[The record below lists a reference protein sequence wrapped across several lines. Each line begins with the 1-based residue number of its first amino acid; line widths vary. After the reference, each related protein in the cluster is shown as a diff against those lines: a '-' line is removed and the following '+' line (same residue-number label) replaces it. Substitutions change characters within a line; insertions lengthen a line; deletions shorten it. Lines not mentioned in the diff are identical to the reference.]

1 MRTREIQTLS
11 PSIGLQNTQDRLSK
25 DTKNSLIEFNKR
37 WISLL
42 ENPLA
47 EYGNEALSV
56 LNMKNT
62 TKDEEISINLGQMLW
77 LSNKKLWEIITN
89 DRENKQIENMI
100 SPFWL
105 HLNWV
110 ADDYNFKQTVNA

>member
-11 PSIGLQNTQDRLSK
+11 TSIEAQNTLSK
-25 DTKNSLIEFNKR
+25 DTNNALKEFNHR
-37 WISLL
+37 TQNLL
-42 ENPLA
+42 INPLSEFWNKA
-47 EYGNEALSV
+47 ITILD
-56 LNMKNT
+56 MKNT
-62 TKDEEISINLGQMLW
+62 TKDEETTISLGKMFWIQ
-77 LSNKKLWEIITN
+77 NKKLWEIITN